1 MFVDLSK
8 GAAPVAMPER
18 STSDPIRTPRTRH
31 IDLSNGAPLPPD
43 EEDDAPPVM
52 APEPNIVT
60 ITADRVAD
68 PYEEA
73 NRGRFRNHVRLHR
86 YVIDPVERA
95 YMFVVPVPARAG
107 IHNFL
112 TNLETPTVLA
122 NNLLKGEWGRAG
134 DTLSRFVV
142 NTTIGIG
149 GIFDFAGD
157 AGIPYR
163 DDDFGATL
171 ANYGVGDAP
180 YLLIPVIGPSN
191 PRDLGGKV
199 VDYILD
205 PLHFVTL
212 PGGIIT
218 SIGHTGFHELDK
230 RSVDVGELDLL
241 ARTSPDAYAEERAR
255 AREERNAEINGTPP
269 PPR

>member
-18 STSDPIRTPRTRH
+18 STSSPIRTPRTRH

-43 EEDDAPPVM
+43 EEDDASPVM

-107 IHNFL
+107 
-112 TNLETPTVLA
+112 
-122 NNLLKGEWGRAG
+122 
-134 DTLSRFVV
+134 
-142 NTTIGIG
+142 
-149 GIFDFAGD
+149 
-157 AGIPYR
+157 
-163 DDDFGATL
+163 
-171 ANYGVGDAP
+171 
-180 YLLIPVIGPSN
+180 
-191 PRDLGGKV
+191 
-199 VDYILD
+199 
-205 PLHFVTL
+205 
-212 PGGIIT
+212 
-218 SIGHTGFHELDK
+218 
-230 RSVDVGELDLL
+230 
-241 ARTSPDAYAEERAR
+241 
-255 AREERNAEINGTPP
+255 
-269 PPR
+269 